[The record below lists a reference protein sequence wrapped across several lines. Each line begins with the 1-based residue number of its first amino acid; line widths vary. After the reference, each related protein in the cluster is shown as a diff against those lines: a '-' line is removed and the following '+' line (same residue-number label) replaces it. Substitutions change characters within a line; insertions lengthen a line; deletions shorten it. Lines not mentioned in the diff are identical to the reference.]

1 MQTYFLSYL
10 TLYAGVAELFT
21 PKAAAESAACC
32 NPNDHL
38 LSCVSVKVNA
48 DIIFASQDNQ
58 DISFNDIKLSFSNP
72 IDPHGKVYKN
82 KQGDEAIINY
92 SKETGDIIGSLRTH
106 DGHSYEL
113 ELCGDE
119 GDYIFKEFDLTSD
132 PDEGD
137 DVEYRK
143 DDVIGHAAH
152 SLPVTA
158 PDMLDMQSVSLHSE
172 FGPPSEIS
180 VMVYYTPALI
190 ARRFNGNT
198 QKFALWIDKVFA
210 ETNQAFKNS
219 RINAKVVK
227 FCQEE
232 ADIQERSADYIWSAF
247 KRYKSRDGW
256 TYPKLR
262 NTADTAALFH
272 SGSVCHIC
280 GVAELNGRISS
291 TSYYAA
297 DTYFTYAH
305 ELGHNLGAEHDRLGR
320 GRSDNHGHF
329 LEGVPYR
336 TILAYNRH
344 PGPWRHTNRIE
355 HFSNHDV
362 RYNGVPTGVYGRTN
376 NARTIRNNIRR
387 ASKWG
392 NEKGTCK
399 GERRT
404 STRRPRRSST
414 TRRPRITQRPR
425 ITKRTTTKRWSGRR
439 TTTPRDYECL
449 WGTC

>member
-1 MQTYFLSYL
+1 M
-10 TLYAGVAELFT
+10 
-21 PKAAAESAACC
+21 
-32 NPNDHL
+32 
-38 LSCVSVKVNA
+38 NA

-58 DISFNDIKLSFSNP
+58 DISFNDIKLSFSNS

-92 SKETGDIIGSLRTH
+92 SEETGDIIGSLRTH

-113 ELCGDE
+113 ETCGDE

-232 ADIQERSADYIWSAF
+232 ADIQERSSDYI
-247 KRYKSRDGW
+247 
-256 TYPKLR
+256 
-262 NTADTAALFH
+262 
-272 SGSVCHIC
+272 
-280 GVAELNGRISS
+280 
-291 TSYYAA
+291 
-297 DTYFTYAH
+297 
-305 ELGHNLGAEHDRLGR
+305 
-320 GRSDNHGHF
+320 
-329 LEGVPYR
+329 
-336 TILAYNRH
+336 
-344 PGPWRHTNRIE
+344 
-355 HFSNHDV
+355 
-362 RYNGVPTGVYGRTN
+362 
-376 NARTIRNNIRR
+376 
-387 ASKWG
+387 
-392 NEKGTCK
+392 
-399 GERRT
+399 
-404 STRRPRRSST
+404 
-414 TRRPRITQRPR
+414 
-425 ITKRTTTKRWSGRR
+425 
-439 TTTPRDYECL
+439 
-449 WGTC
+449 